1 VGRKEAKEN
10 YRINCLKRGCQK
22 LYQLGAGILRAK
34 PALRGGWVWSCRV
47 AVFIFEIGVSVHS
60 RLGDSQYREDDEE
73 AVGHEGNSVASQ
85 RLAGDFE
92 N

>member
-1 VGRKEAKEN
+1 MGRKEANQN
-10 YRINCLKRGCQK
+10 YRINCLKRGRQK
-22 LYQLGAGILRAK
+22 LYQLGVGILRAK

-60 RLGDSQYREDDEE
+60 RLGDSQYREDEEE
-73 AVGHEGNSVASQ
+73 AAGRKGNSVASQ
-85 RLAGDFE
+85 RLTGDFE